1 MSFPHLH
8 VSSGFSAHYAV
19 SPPEVLAQAA
29 VERGLDTIALTDRD
43 GISGAVKHL
52 LACRDAKLRA
62 VLGSELAVHD
72 ERGEPLGRVV
82 VLAAGGDNGSGYA
95 ALCRAVSAAHETT
108 ASAPTGIH
116 EPSIPLARLTQLA
129 TTDDG
134 ATRLT
139 VLLGPTSDVGTAASA
154 AQLGLARERLH
165 TWLRGIPRSSLVV
178 EVVCHLAEP
187 GTPSSVTAATR
198 MLGLA
203 TECGLRAVLTNAVR
217 YASPEEAATVDI
229 ADAVRARR
237 ALDDIELA
245 PTAQAW
251 LKPASLMRQVARM
264 VVDAGGHDASAADD
278 LLAQTRALAEACII
292 DLERDAG
299 IGTPRMPEVTRF
311 GIDGDPFEVLRAKAE
326 AAIPARYPDASGA
339 HERELRD
346 RLAHELKT
354 VRKLGFAPYFLT
366 VSHVVELIKDMGVR
380 VQARGSGVGSLLNYL
395 LYTSHVEP
403 VSLGLIWERFLSD
416 ERRTLPDIDLDV
428 ESAERHRVYH
438 RIFDE
443 FGGERVTLMSMV
455 NTYGSRGAVRDAGL
469 ALGLADGEVDR
480 IAKELWRFSAKRFRQ
495 ALAEKPELREFAEE
509 VRRSRQLDVLVE
521 ATERLDSLPRHI
533 SVHPCGVILSDIS
546 LLDRT
551 PVQMSGIGL
560 PMSQFDKH
568 DMDPMGLIKLD
579 ILGVRM
585 QSAMAHAVK
594 ELKRTRGEDLDL
606 DALPLDDEATY
617 ETIRSTKTLGI
628 FQVESPGQMELVGK
642 LQPEVFNDLIIDIS
656 LFRPGPMQ
664 NNMPLHFLRARHGE
678 VMPDYIHPRL
688 KPILLETK
696 GVVVFHEQVMR
707 IFDELTGC
715 GLELADVYR
724 RWLAKPDLV
733 ARIEDMVRGK
743 TAERGFPPQVI
754 DQAWRVLA
762 GFGSFGFAKAHGAA
776 FALPT
781 FQSAWLKTHRASH
794 FWAGLLTHD
803 PGMWGK
809 DLIVAEA
816 RHLGIPLLPIDV
828 QRSGLEYTVEP
839 LPDGR
844 DGVRMS
850 LADVRGMSS
859 AERDRVAEH
868 QPFDSLADFRA
879 RVRPRRSTLDS
890 LARVGAL
897 DAFIDYESRRR
908 HELLAFIRSLT
919 STPIRVPEHQ
929 QAFAF
934 ALPVPQL
941 RGVTA
946 MDLHGKTQTDLEL
959 QELGLGVSHH
969 QMERFF
975 PLFRQLGVVPASTL
989 IDLPGGTEVLIAGVR
1004 RATNTPPMRGGR
1016 RTVFVSLDD
1025 STGLSQIVF
1034 FHDAQQ
1040 RAGNRVFRTHY
1051 MLVRGKTRRSGTR
1064 GISVT
1069 GDMAWDLLEVAQL
1082 MATSSAAIGTG
1093 AAAQRMRGAGAAQT
1107 SSSAV
1112 VLESSERETSANPRR
1127 LASA

>member
-29 VERGLDTIALTDRD
+29 AERELDTLALTDRD

-52 LACRDAKLRA
+52 LACRTANLRA

-82 VLAAGGDNGSGYA
+82 VLAAGGDGGSGYA

-108 ASAPTGIH
+108 ASAATRIH
-116 EPSIPLARLTQLA
+116 EPSIPLARLAELA
-129 TTDDG
+129 CTDEG

-154 AQLGLARERLH
+154 AQLGLARERLRAWRH
-165 TWLRGIPRSSLVV
+165 GLPRASLVV
-178 EVVCHLAEP
+178 EIVCHLAEP
-187 GTPSSVTAATR
+187 GTPGSVTAATR

-203 TECGLRAVLTNAVR
+203 TESGLRAVLTNAVR

-251 LKPASLMRQVARM
+251 LKPANLMRQVARM
-264 VVDAGGHDASAADD
+264 VADAGGHAASAADD
-278 LLAQTRALAEACII
+278 LLAQTRLLAESCVI
-292 DLERDAG
+292 DPERDAG
-299 IGTPRMPEVTRF
+299 VGTPRMPEVTRF
-311 GIDGDPFEVLRAKAE
+311 GIHGDPFEVLRAKAE
-326 AAIPARYPDASGA
+326 AAIPARYPGASAA
-339 HERELRD
+339 HERELQD
-346 RLAHELKT
+346 RLAHELRT

-366 VSHVVELIKDMGVR
+366 VSHVVELIKEMGVR

-443 FGGERVTLMSMV
+443 FGGQRVTLMSMV

-509 VRRSRQLDVLVE
+509 VRRSRQLEVLVE

-533 SVHPCGVILSDIS
+533 SVHPCGVILSDVS

-594 ELKRTRGEDLDL
+594 ELKRTRGEELDL

-642 LQPEVFNDLIIDIS
+642 LQPEVFNDLVIDIS

-724 RWLAKPDLV
+724 RWLAKPELV
-733 ARIEDMVRGK
+733 PRIEELVRGRA
-743 TAERGFPPQVI
+743 AERGFPPEII
-754 DQAWRVLA
+754 DRSWKVLA

-781 FQSAWLKTHRASH
+781 FQSAWLKTHRAAH

-809 DLIVAEA
+809 DLIIAEA

-897 DAFIDYESRRR
+897 DVFIDYEPRRR

-919 STPIRVPEHQ
+919 STPTRVPEHQ

-934 ALPVPQL
+934 PLPIPEL
-941 RGVTA
+941 RGVTT

-959 QELGLGVSHH
+959 QELGLGVSRH

-975 PLFRQLGVVPASTL
+975 PLFRQLGVTPASSL
-989 IDLPGGTEVLIAGVR
+989 MDLPGGTDVLIAGVR

-1034 FHDAQQ
+1034 FHDAQE

-1051 MLVRGKTRRSGTR
+1051 MLARGKTRRSGAK

-1082 MATSSAAIGTG
+1082 MSASG
-1093 AAAQRMRGAGAAQT
+1093 AAGTAQT
-1107 SSSAV
+1107 RSSAV
-1112 VLESSERETSANPRR
+1112 VLESSERETSASPRR